1 MVEILCP
8 HCEQEIEL
16 DDDASGEFACPHC
29 EGEFEWNI
37 QPEVEQFDEPDS
49 LLLTLVSGFFSG
61 SLLLTGL
68 ALLVAIVRF
77 WRSVLVSLV
86 GVFFG
91 SQLSGVES
99 DIGSGTGLGAGV
111 IIFSILVGLFGLAL
125 AIAGIGAIRR
135 NFAAFVACAVL
146 SVLGT
151 LGGIGQIIE
160 LGFQIDAI
168 LGLLFWAAMVTGHS
182 FVLFTPRG
190 RMMWME

>member
-8 HCEQEIEL
+8 HCEEEIEL
-16 DDDASGEFACPHC
+16 EDDASGEFACPYC
-29 EGEFEWNI
+29 EGEFEWNLDATAEEVD
-37 QPEVEQFDEPDS
+37 PEMYGPPVGGGAA
-49 LLLTLVSGFFSG
+49 LRWTMGLVIPIVGFG
-61 SLLLTGL
+61 VM
-68 ALLVAIVRF
+68 LVC
-77 WRSVLVSLV
+77 LV

-91 SQLSGVES
+91 SQLFGVES

-168 LGLLFWAAMVTGHS
+168 LSILFWAAMLAGHS

>member
-1 MVEILCP
+1 MITIV
-8 HCEQEIEL
+8 
-16 DDDASGEFACPHC
+16 
-29 EGEFEWNI
+29 
-37 QPEVEQFDEPDS
+37 
-49 LLLTLVSGFFSG
+49 GFG
-61 SLLLTGL
+61 
-68 ALLVAIVRF
+68 VM
-77 WRSVLVSLV
+77 LVSLV

-111 IIFSILVGLFGLAL
+111 IIFSILVGLLFGLVTPCLTDEAL
-125 AIAGIGAIRR
+125 GGIGHMLIAGIGAIRR

-168 LGLLFWAAMVTGHS
+168 LGLLFWAAMVFRHRAIPS
-182 FVLFTPRG
+182 CCSRHVDV
-190 RMMWME
+190 

>member
-8 HCEQEIEL
+8 HCEEEIEL
-16 DDDASGEFACPHC
+16 EDDASGEFACPYC

-37 QPEVEQFDEPDS
+37 NSTVHEMDPEMYDPPVGGGAA
-49 LLLTLVSGFFSG
+49 LRWTMGLVITIVGFG
-61 SLLLTGL
+61 
-68 ALLVAIVRF
+68 VM
-77 WRSVLVSLV
+77 LVSLV

-91 SQLSGVES
+91 SQLSVAES

-111 IIFSILVGLFGLAL
+111 IIFSILIGLFGLAL

-135 NFAAFVACAVL
+135 NFAAFIACAVL
-146 SVLGT
+146 SLLGT
-151 LGGIGQIIE
+151 LGGIGQIFE

-168 LGLLFWAAMVTGHS
+168 LGLLFWAAMVAGHS

>member
-8 HCEQEIEL
+8 HCEEEIEL
-16 DDDASGEFACPHC
+16 EDDASGEFACPYC

-37 QPEVEQFDEPDS
+37 DATAEEVDPEMYGPPVGGGAA
-49 LLLTLVSGFFSG
+49 LRWTMGLVITIVGFG
-61 SLLLTGL
+61 
-68 ALLVAIVRF
+68 VM
-77 WRSVLVSLV
+77 LVSLV

-135 NFAAFVACAVL
+135 NFAAFIACTVL
-146 SVLGT
+146 SVMGGLGAV
-151 LGGIGQIIE
+151 GEFISSGVYAE
-160 LGFQIDAI
+160 SI
-168 LGLLFWAAMVTGHS
+168 LSFLFWAAMVAGHF